1 MGSIPMLITSEK
13 DEKML
18 LVDIKLL
25 INCLSEV

>member
-1 MGSIPMLITSEK
+1 MLITSEK